1 MEASFFTQI
10 LLPLSLAVIM
20 FGMGLSLTLNDFKRL
35 LQTPKAVF
43 LGLVGQLFVLPVLAI
58 GLIYLFAVPPHIAV
72 GIMILAC
79 PGGTSSNL
87 LAHIAKANLA
97 LSVSLTAIT
106 TVFCIITTPLL
117 IKWGISLFSETPD
130 EQFSL
135 IKTSLSLLVI
145 SLIPIAIG
153 MTIRR
158 FAHRFAERSEG
169 FFRHLSTFFL
179 FSMIAKIAYD
189 EREMLMDSFPTIF
202 IFTITQFDCYFS
214 RCIPSEI
221 R

>member
-72 GIMILAC
+72 GIMILAAC

-130 EQFSL
+130 EHF
-135 IKTSLSLLVI
+135 TFVI
-145 SLIPIAIG
+145 GNL
-153 MTIRR
+153 RD
-158 FAHRFAERSEG
+158 H
-169 FFRHLSTFFL
+169 
-179 FSMIAKIAYD
+179 
-189 EREMLMDSFPTIF
+189 
-202 IFTITQFDCYFS
+202 
-214 RCIPSEI
+214 
-221 R
+221 